1 MYQKSIMLLSK
12 KNPNKESLSY
22 EYLALLEKVMN
33 LVKRRRRDLM
43 FEFLTVTMCEELPSY
58 CSFYYL
64 ELAFLIKKA
73 DKKISALASIFEN
86 LSDEEK
92 CLVRQ
97 EIKEQFKLIKDPDKR
112 WIALIDIAEIKDE
125 ELTIFCQSILKTLPI
140 EGFLVTYLLLQDL
153 TNFSS
158 DPVTVEK
165 LQRQQLA
172 EIINGNSAKI
182 CMELANLF
190 NRELLPTVKE
200 EAVSYAIKN
209 WSKLKCH
216 LSERIDS
223 AGILEYLP
231 SEFSE
236 REWQKLYSEIEEYSQ
251 YKDKSKFVELLI
263 SLASESNE
271 TKQKVIY
278 NKVLCVIRSM
288 NGKDHIASEALY
300 GIEFNNSTELASELA
315 SELAYSLIE
324 KYKFFSDLGTLIN
337 LLISFL
343 DHVSP
348 SSKEVLAEE
357 ILSLMRKEKVEPD
370 VELELSL
377 RLVKYLPLKKRS
389 SFVSYVL
396 GILLER
402 KDEKQ
407 KATSLVYVAE
417 YLDKNKTKLVMSAIE
432 QIESLAFRSIALAN
446 ILPAFEGR
454 PFISLAEKILDSMN
468 SLPNEFHDLD
478 VEHLTLKLV
487 TNIGKKLN

>member
-271 TKQKVIY
+271 TKQKFLC
-278 NKVLCVIRSM
+278 NKVICVIKNM
-288 NGKDHIASEALY
+288 DEKDHIASEALC
-300 GIEFNNSTELASELA
+300 GIEFSNSAELASELV
-315 SELAYSLIE
+315 YSLIE
-324 KYKFFSDLGTLIN
+324 KYKFCSDLRTLIN